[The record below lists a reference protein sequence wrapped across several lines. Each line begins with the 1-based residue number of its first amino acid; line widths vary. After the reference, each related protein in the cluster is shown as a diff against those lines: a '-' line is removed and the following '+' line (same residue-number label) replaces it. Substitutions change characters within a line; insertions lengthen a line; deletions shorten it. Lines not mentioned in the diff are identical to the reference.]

1 MKLTRFSSSES
12 NRNKMK
18 QLLLFIALL
27 HFCALAQA
35 QSTNEKKEAVDAVA
49 SISLSKKY
57 APKLLEA
64 YQENAKTKVEDL
76 FAYFQMLTEASL
88 TDDYK
93 KEIVKNIQY
102 IFKNQNPEVIDFT
115 SVTHDKI
122 LLNVLIEKLL
132 ISEPMIFKVTGIW
145 QNGAENA
152 LSWKNSYTIT
162 QTKSGVNANIRIA
175 QLVYLFEE
183 LKPFGTTSKNV
194 TVTFLGKME

>member
-1 MKLTRFSSSES
+1 
-12 NRNKMK
+12 MK
-18 QLLLFIALL
+18 QLLLFIALF
-27 HFCALAQA
+27 HFSVLVQA
-35 QSTNEKKEAVDAVA
+35 QSAHDKKGAAEITA

-76 FAYFQMLTEASL
+76 FGYFQMLTDASL
-88 TDDYK
+88 TDGYK

-115 SVTHDKI
+115 STTKDKI
-122 LLNVLIEKLL
+122 LLNALIEKLL
-132 ISEPMIFKVTGIW
+132 ISEPIIFRVSESW

-152 LSWKNSYTIT
+152 LSWKNIYTIIRI
-162 QTKSGVNANIRIA
+162 KSGVNENIRVS

-183 LKPFGTTSKNV
+183 LKSFGTTAKNV